1 MASRRTRPRAS
12 ASSSRVPRSPRRE
25 AYPVDPDWQHRSWW
39 EQWTDEREDVFDRE
53 WFISEPEEEPPDVPE
68 DFLAL
73 AFEDIDISK
82 IPGVE
87 TVERDGEVYTVYEAE
102 LLDAFAKAKAAGT
115 DAERRETE
123 LKAQQAAIA
132 ERQRA
137 QTALKRKTEALS
149 KPLQLAPERKERKR
163 LSVEKPG
170 ASLLV
175 AAAAAAG
182 AAGDGPARRAAGGG
196 GAAAAPSASVPK
208 RPKREKLEEEAVEG
222 ASSWDALDPAGVVA
236 FDGFPWSSSAADE
249 ALELPLPGF
258 PANDT
263 LVLRVSVP
271 ATSDIWALNVVPRD
285 HDDGATLLYHFNPRR
300 KERGGTLVENDKF
313 DDDWGRASKVSLPRR
328 PPLFGLAEA
337 ELVFKLRATPGA
349 VDVHVTVDRIQ
360 ACAWRLRCDL
370 PASDLAVLVP
380 TTDDF
385 GNRED
390 ITIHSAWWGK
400 LGMLP
405 THRPPQ
411 VRR

>member
-1 MASRRTRPRAS
+1 MDTTDDGGPSPGLAGFKRGFLDDGKPPDPAASLRELLACPKEPPPPPPPAP
-12 ASSSRVPRSPRRE
+12 AAAAPPRRE

-115 DAERRETE
+115 DAERREAE

-170 ASLLV
+170 ASLEVQQEVLKAIADAQRNATRAIEL
-175 AAAAAAG
+175 AAANATANETAPPNRVGAVLQALADDYTAAEEAAEAAA
-182 AAGDGPARRAAGGG
+182 
-196 GAAAAPSASVPK
+196 
-208 RPKREKLEEEAVEG
+208 
-222 ASSWDALDPAGVVA
+222 
-236 FDGFPWSSSAADE
+236 
-249 ALELPLPGF
+249 
-258 PANDT
+258 
-263 LVLRVSVP
+263 
-271 ATSDIWALNVVPRD
+271 
-285 HDDGATLLYHFNPRR
+285 
-300 KERGGTLVENDKF
+300 
-313 DDDWGRASKVSLPRR
+313 
-328 PPLFGLAEA
+328 LAEA
-337 ELVFKLRATPGA
+337 PAEAAPETNETKVAAQIESVSRRGGARRPAGARRTASRSSRPCGAPSPSSSSTRA
-349 VDVHVTVDRIQ
+349 
-360 ACAWRLRCDL
+360 
-370 PASDLAVLVP
+370 
-380 TTDDF
+380 
-385 GNRED
+385 
-390 ITIHSAWWGK
+390 
-400 LGMLP
+400 
-405 THRPPQ
+405 
-411 VRR
+411 